1 MKKIILTMFGMLL
14 IPVGLAVLFSLF
26 SDQIRIGTGG
36 MNIKNHLL
44 GKEILIE
51 MSGLY
56 QSMDV
61 EEYVLGVLPGTIP
74 ADYDPEA
81 LKVQAVLIRTNILK
95 EMQEKNTEDAA
106 DLSYQ
111 YLTVEERIAMWGE
124 RNYDNYEKRMEAA
137 VVETAGM
144 VIEQEGNLI
153 TAFYHEVSIG
163 KTASAAEVLEN
174 DISYLQSVESNQD
187 VEAKHYMNIIP
198 YTWEEITEK
207 QGDQNTETNVSEHA
221 AQVDESTENGFVKS
235 FSVDGISYTG
245 EEAMQIFQL
254 SSTNFYVE
262 MVEGG
267 FRFICL
273 GKGNCLGVSQYGAN
287 AMAQNGSSMEE
298 IISYY
303 YQGVSLVNLHTT

>member
-303 YQGVSLVNLHTT
+303 YQEVSLVNLHTT